1 MRHVATQHTEPLS
14 EAVFLIL
21 LSIAPEPKHGY
32 AIMKDVE
39 EISSGR
45 VKLSTGTLY
54 GALRRLLES
63 KWIVRF
69 AEKEASRD
77 RQAYR
82 LTSNGQA
89 ALAAENTRMK
99 NLTRAAASRLVEKQA

>member
-1 MRHVATQHTEPLS
+1 MRHVADQHSEPLT

-21 LSIAPEPKHGY
+21 LSLAPEPKHGY
-32 AIMKDVE
+32 AIMKDVD

-69 AEKEASRD
+69 SEKEASRD

-82 LTSNGQA
+82 LTSSGQA
-89 ALAAENTRMK
+89 AMTAETARMK
-99 NLTRAAASRLVEKQA
+99 SLTRVAASRMVERQV

>member
-1 MRHVATQHTEPLS
+1 MRHVVDQHSEPLT
-14 EAVFLIL
+14 EAVYLIL
-21 LSIAPEPKHGY
+21 LSLAPEPKHGY

-82 LTSNGQA
+82 LTANGQA
-89 ALAAENTRMK
+89 AMTAETTRMK
-99 NLTRAAASRLVEKQA
+99 SLTRVAANRMVERQA